1 MKKKFIIL
9 LGFLI
14 ITTVLAYNS
23 LFFVEQ
29 RVQSLILQFGEPI
42 RVIKEPG
49 LNFKIPLA
57 QNVVKF
63 DKRILLFDNNA
74 EEIIAADKK
83 RLIVDAF
90 VRYKIVDPLKFYQTV
105 RFEAALNNR
114 LGSVVNNS
122 LRAVLGRVPLEAVI
136 SDRRELLM
144 KEVSGLVAE
153 RATQFG
159 ISIEEVRIKKADLPS
174 ENSEAIYRRM
184 QTERQQ
190 EAAQIRAIGEE
201 KARFIRAES
210 EKQKTVLLAEAQRD
224 SDILRGQGDAKKNK
238 ILGKAFNQDPNFFAF
253 YRAMQ
258 AYSKALTEGDTTMV
272 LSPKSDF
279 FEFFGNA
286 EGNQWWVETCLIFCL
301 LLV

>member
-1 MKKKFIIL
+1 MKKKFVIL
-9 LGFLI
+9 LSFIVVL
-14 ITTVLAYNS
+14 TVLAYNS

-57 QNVVKF
+57 QNIVKF
-63 DKRILLFDNNA
+63 DKRILLFDNSA

-90 VRYKIVDPLKFYQTV
+90 VRYKIIDPLKFYQTV

-122 LRAVLGRVPLEAVI
+122 LRAVLGKVPLEAVI

-144 KEVSGLVAE
+144 QEVSELVSA

-190 EAAQIRAIGEE
+190 EAAQIRAVGNE
-201 KARFIRAES
+201 KARFITAES

-224 SDILRGQGDAKKNK
+224 SDILRGEGDAQKNK
-238 ILGKAFNQDPNFFAF
+238 ILGKAFNQDPDFFAF

-286 EGNQWWVETCLIFCL
+286 EGN
-301 LLV
+301 

>member
-1 MKKKFIIL
+1 MKKRFVIL
-9 LGFLI
+9 LSFIVVL
-14 ITTVLAYNS
+14 TVLAYNS

-29 RVQSLILQFGEPI
+29 RVQVLILQFGEPI

-63 DKRILLFDNNA
+63 DKRILLFDNSA

-90 VRYKIVDPLKFYQTV
+90 VRYKIIDPLKFYQTV

-122 LRAVLGRVPLEAVI
+122 LRAVLGKVPLEAVI

-144 KEVSGLVAE
+144 QQVSELVSL

-190 EAAQIRAIGEE
+190 EAAQIRAVGNE
-201 KARFIRAES
+201 KARFITAES

-224 SDILRGQGDAKKNK
+224 SDILRGEGDAEKNK
-238 ILGKAFNQDPNFFAF
+238 ILGKAFNQDPDFFAF

-286 EGNQWWVETCLIFCL
+286 EGN
-301 LLV
+301 

>member
-1 MKKKFIIL
+1 MKKRFVIL
-9 LGFLI
+9 IGIVFFLTI
-14 ITTVLAYNS
+14 LAYNS

-29 RVQSLILQFGEPI
+29 RVQTLILQFGEPI
-42 RVIKEPG
+42 RVIQEPG

-57 QNVVKF
+57 QNIVKF
-63 DKRILLFDNNA
+63 DKRILLFDNNS

-90 VRYKIVDPLKFYQTV
+90 VRYKIIDPLKFYQTV
-105 RFEAALNNR
+105 RFETALNNR

-122 LRAVLGRVPLEAVI
+122 LREVLGKVPLEAVI

-144 KEVSGLVAE
+144 KEVSELVSL

-190 EAAQIRAIGEE
+190 EAAQIRAVGNE
-201 KARFIRAES
+201 KARFITAES

-224 SDILRGQGDAKKNK
+224 SDILRGQREAEKNR
-238 ILGKAFNQDPNFFAF
+238 IMGKAFSQDPDFFAF

-258 AYSKALTEGDTTMV
+258 AYSKALSEGDTTMV

-279 FEFFGNA
+279 FEYFGNT
-286 EGNQWWVETCLIFCL
+286 EGNK
-301 LLV
+301 

>member
-1 MKKKFIIL
+1 MKKRFVIL
-9 LGFLI
+9 LSFIAVL
-14 ITTVLAYNS
+14 TVLAYNS

-90 VRYKIVDPLKFYQTV
+90 VRYKIIDPLKFYQTV

-122 LRAVLGRVPLEAVI
+122 LRAVLGKVPLEAVI
-136 SDRRELLM
+136 SERRELLM
-144 KEVSGLVAE
+144 QEVSEMVSV
-153 RATQFG
+153 RAKQFG
-159 ISIEEVRIKKADLPS
+159 ISIEEVRIKKADLPA

-190 EAAQIRAIGEE
+190 EAAQIRAVGNE
-201 KARFIRAES
+201 KARFITAES

-224 SDILRGQGDAKKNK
+224 SDILRGEGDAEKNK
-238 ILGKAFNQDPNFFAF
+238 ILGKAFNQDPDFFAF

-286 EGNQWWVETCLIFCL
+286 EGN
-301 LLV
+301 

>member
-1 MKKKFIIL
+1 MKKRLIIL
-9 LGFLI
+9 LSFLVVS
-14 ITTVLAYNS
+14 TVLAYNS

-63 DKRILLFDNNA
+63 DKRILLFDNSA

-90 VRYKIVDPLKFYQTV
+90 VRYKIIDPLKFYQTV

-144 KEVSGLVAE
+144 KEVSVLVAE

-224 SDILRGQGDAKKNK
+224 SDILRGEGDAEKNK
-238 ILGKAFNQDPNFFAF
+238 ILGKAFNQDPDFFAF

-286 EGNQWWVETCLIFCL
+286 EGN
-301 LLV
+301 

>member
-1 MKKKFIIL
+1 MKRKTGIIL
-9 LGFLI
+9 ALVFVVTI
-14 ITTVLAYNS
+14 IIYNS

-29 RVQSLILQFGEPI
+29 RIQALILQFGEPI
-42 RVIKEPG
+42 RVIQEPG

-57 QNVVKF
+57 QNIVKF
-63 DKRILLFDNNA
+63 DKRILLFDNSA

-144 KEVSGLVAE
+144 EEVSGLVAK
-153 RATQFG
+153 RASQFG

-190 EAAQIRAIGEE
+190 EAAQIRAVGEE

-210 EKQKTVLLAEAQRD
+210 EKNVTVLLAEAQRD
-224 SDILRGQGDAKKNK
+224 GEILRGEGDAKKNK
-238 ILGKAFNQDPNFFAF
+238 ILGKAFSQDADFFAF

-258 AYSKALTEGDTTMV
+258 AYSKALSEGDTTMV

-279 FEFFGNA
+279 FEFFGRA
-286 EGNQWWVETCLIFCL
+286 EGAD
-301 LLV
+301 

>member
-1 MKKKFIIL
+1 MKKRSIIL
-9 LGFLI
+9 FSFLVVL
-14 ITTVLAYNS
+14 TVLAYNS

-42 RVIKEPG
+42 RVIQEPG

-63 DKRILLFDNNA
+63 DKRILLFDNSA

-144 KEVSGLVAE
+144 KEVSDLVAE

-190 EAAQIRAIGEE
+190 EAAQIRAVGEE

-224 SDILRGQGDAKKNK
+224 SDILRGEGDAEKNK
-238 ILGKAFNQDPNFFAF
+238 ILGKAFNQDPDFFAF

-286 EGNQWWVETCLIFCL
+286 EGN
-301 LLV
+301 

>member
-1 MKKKFIIL
+1 MKKRFVIL
-9 LGFLI
+9 LSFIAVL
-14 ITTVLAYNS
+14 TVLAYNS

-63 DKRILLFDNNA
+63 DKRILLFDNSA

-90 VRYKIVDPLKFYQTV
+90 VRYKIIDPLKFYQTV

-122 LRAVLGRVPLEAVI
+122 LRAVLGKVPLEAVI
-136 SDRRELLM
+136 SERRELLM
-144 KEVSGLVAE
+144 KEVSEMVSV
-153 RATQFG
+153 RAKQFG
-159 ISIEEVRIKKADLPS
+159 ISIEEVRIKKADLPA

-190 EAAQIRAIGEE
+190 EAAQIRAVGNE
-201 KARFIRAES
+201 KARFITAES

-224 SDILRGQGDAKKNK
+224 SDILRGEGDAEKNK
-238 ILGKAFNQDPNFFAF
+238 ILGKAFNQDPDFFAF

-258 AYSKALTEGDTTMV
+258 AYEKALIGGETSLV
-272 LSPKSDF
+272 LSPDS
-279 FEFFGNA
+279 EFFKFFGKSIKPA
-286 EGNQWWVETCLIFCL
+286 LKK
-301 LLV
+301 

>member
-1 MKKKFIIL
+1 MKKRFVIL
-9 LGFLI
+9 LSFI
-14 ITTVLAYNS
+14 VVSTILAYNS

-29 RVQSLILQFGEPI
+29 MVQTLILQFGEPI

-57 QNVVKF
+57 QNIVKF
-63 DKRILLFDNNA
+63 DKRILLFDNSA

-90 VRYKIVDPLKFYQTV
+90 VRYKIIDPLKFYQTV

-122 LRAVLGRVPLEAVI
+122 LREVLGKVPLEAVI

-144 KEVSGLVAE
+144 QQVSELVAL

-190 EAAQIRAIGEE
+190 EAAQIRAVGNE
-201 KARFIRAES
+201 KARFITAES

-224 SDILRGQGDAKKNK
+224 SDILRGEGDAEKNK
-238 ILGKAFNQDPNFFAF
+238 ILGKAFNQDPDFFAF

-286 EGNQWWVETCLIFCL
+286 EGN
-301 LLV
+301 

>member
-1 MKKKFIIL
+1 MKKRFVIL
-9 LGFLI
+9 LSFIVVL
-14 ITTVLAYNS
+14 TVLAYNS

-57 QNVVKF
+57 QNIVKF
-63 DKRILLFDNNA
+63 DKRILLFDNSA

-90 VRYKIVDPLKFYQTV
+90 VRYKIIDPLKFYQTV

-122 LRAVLGRVPLEAVI
+122 LRAVLGKVPLEAVI

-144 KEVSGLVAE
+144 QEVSELVSQ

-190 EAAQIRAIGEE
+190 EAAQIRAVGNE
-201 KARFIRAES
+201 KARFITAES

-224 SDILRGQGDAKKNK
+224 SDILRGQGDAEKNK
-238 ILGKAFNQDPNFFAF
+238 ILGKAFNKDPNFFAF

-286 EGNQWWVETCLIFCL
+286 EGK
-301 LLV
+301 

>member
-1 MKKKFIIL
+1 MKKRFVIL
-9 LGFLI
+9 LGFIVVL
-14 ITTVLAYNS
+14 TVLAYNS

-57 QNVVKF
+57 QNIVKF
-63 DKRILLFDNNA
+63 DKRILLFDNSA

-90 VRYKIVDPLKFYQTV
+90 VRYKIIDPLKFYQTV

-122 LRAVLGRVPLEAVI
+122 LRAVLGKVPLEAVI

-144 KEVSGLVAE
+144 QEVSELVAL

-190 EAAQIRAIGEE
+190 EAAQIRAVGSE
-201 KARFIRAES
+201 KARFITAES

-224 SDILRGQGDAKKNK
+224 SDILRGEGDAKKNK
-238 ILGKAFNQDPNFFAF
+238 ILGKAFNQDPDFFAF

-286 EGNQWWVETCLIFCL
+286 EGN
-301 LLV
+301 

>member
-1 MKKKFIIL
+1 MKKRFVIL
-9 LGFLI
+9 LSFLVVL
-14 ITTVLAYNS
+14 TMLAYNS

-49 LNFKIPLA
+49 LNLKIPLA

-122 LRAVLGRVPLEAVI
+122 LRAVLGKVPLEAVI

-144 KEVSGLVAE
+144 QEVSEMVSV

-190 EAAQIRAIGEE
+190 EAAQIRAVGNE
-201 KARFIRAES
+201 KARFITAES

-224 SDILRGQGDAKKNK
+224 SDILRGEGDAQKNR
-238 ILGKAFNQDPNFFAF
+238 ILGKAFNQDPDFFAF

-286 EGNQWWVETCLIFCL
+286 EGK
-301 LLV
+301 

>member
-1 MKKKFIIL
+1 MKKRFVIL
-9 LGFLI
+9 IGIVFFLTI
-14 ITTVLAYNS
+14 LAYNS

-29 RVQSLILQFGEPI
+29 RVQTLILQFGEPI
-42 RVIKEPG
+42 RVIQEPG

-57 QNVVKF
+57 QNIVKF
-63 DKRILLFDNNA
+63 DKRILLFDNNS

-90 VRYKIVDPLKFYQTV
+90 VRYKIIDPLKFYQTV
-105 RFEAALNNR
+105 RFETALNNR

-122 LRAVLGRVPLEAVI
+122 LREVLGKVPLEAVI

-144 KEVSGLVAE
+144 KEVSELVSV

-190 EAAQIRAIGEE
+190 EAAQIRAVGNE
-201 KARFIRAES
+201 KARFITAES

-224 SDILRGQGDAKKNK
+224 SDILRGQGEAEKNR
-238 ILGKAFNQDPNFFAF
+238 IMGKAFSQDPDFFAF

-258 AYSKALTEGDTTMV
+258 AYSKALSEGDTTMV

-279 FEFFGNA
+279 FEYFGNT
-286 EGNQWWVETCLIFCL
+286 EGNK
-301 LLV
+301 

>member
-1 MKKKFIIL
+1 MKKRFVIL
-9 LGFLI
+9 LSFIVVL
-14 ITTVLAYNS
+14 TVLAYNS

-29 RVQSLILQFGEPI
+29 RVQTLILQFGEPI

-63 DKRILLFDNNA
+63 DKRILLFDNSA

-90 VRYKIVDPLKFYQTV
+90 VRYKIIDPLKFFQTV

-122 LRAVLGRVPLEAVI
+122 LREVLGKVPLEAVI

-144 KEVSGLVAE
+144 QEVSELVSA

-190 EAAQIRAIGEE
+190 EAAQIRAVGNE
-201 KARFIRAES
+201 KARFITAES

-224 SDILRGQGDAKKNK
+224 SDILRGEGDAEKNK
-238 ILGKAFNQDPNFFAF
+238 ILGKAFNQDPDFFAF

-286 EGNQWWVETCLIFCL
+286 EGN
-301 LLV
+301 

>member
-1 MKKKFIIL
+1 MKKRFVIL
-9 LGFLI
+9 LSFIVVL
-14 ITTVLAYNS
+14 TVLAYNS

-29 RVQSLILQFGEPI
+29 RVQTLILQFGEPI

-57 QNVVKF
+57 QNIVKF
-63 DKRILLFDNNA
+63 DKRILLFDNSA

-90 VRYKIVDPLKFYQTV
+90 VRYKIIDPLKFYQTV

-122 LRAVLGRVPLEAVI
+122 LRAVLGKVPLEAVI

-144 KEVSGLVAE
+144 QEVSELVSL

-190 EAAQIRAIGEE
+190 EAAQIRAVGNE
-201 KARFIRAES
+201 KARFITAES

-224 SDILRGQGDAKKNK
+224 SDILRGEGDAEKNK
-238 ILGKAFNQDPNFFAF
+238 ILGKAFNQDPDFFAF

-279 FEFFGNA
+279 F
-286 EGNQWWVETCLIFCL
+286 WIFW
-301 LLV
+301 

>member
-1 MKKKFIIL
+1 MKKRFVIL
-9 LGFLI
+9 IGIVFFLTI
-14 ITTVLAYNS
+14 LAYNS

-29 RVQSLILQFGEPI
+29 RVQTLILQFGEPI
-42 RVIKEPG
+42 RVIQEPG

-57 QNVVKF
+57 QNIVKF
-63 DKRILLFDNNA
+63 DKRILLFDNNS

-90 VRYKIVDPLKFYQTV
+90 VRYKIIDPLKFYQTV
-105 RFEAALNNR
+105 RFETALNNR

-122 LRAVLGRVPLEAVI
+122 LREVLGKVPLEAVI

-144 KEVSGLVAE
+144 QEVSELVSI

-190 EAAQIRAIGEE
+190 EAAQIRAVGNE
-201 KARFIRAES
+201 KARFITAES

-224 SDILRGQGDAKKNK
+224 SDILRGQGEAEKNR
-238 ILGKAFNQDPNFFAF
+238 IMGKAFSQDPDFFAF

-258 AYSKALTEGDTTMV
+258 AYSKALSEGDTTMV

-279 FEFFGNA
+279 FEFFGNT
-286 EGNQWWVETCLIFCL
+286 EGNK
-301 LLV
+301 

>member
-1 MKKKFIIL
+1 MKKRFVIL
-9 LGFLI
+9 LSFIVVL
-14 ITTVLAYNS
+14 TVLAYNS

-29 RVQSLILQFGEPI
+29 RVQTLILQFGEPI

-63 DKRILLFDNNA
+63 DKRILLFDNSA

-90 VRYKIVDPLKFYQTV
+90 VRYKIIDPLKFYQTV

-122 LRAVLGRVPLEAVI
+122 LREVLGKVPLEAVI

-144 KEVSGLVAE
+144 QEVSELVSL

-190 EAAQIRAIGEE
+190 EAAQIRAVGNE
-201 KARFIRAES
+201 KARFITAES

-224 SDILRGQGDAKKNK
+224 SDILRGEGDAEKNK
-238 ILGKAFNQDPNFFAF
+238 ILGKAFNQDPDFFAF

-279 FEFFGNA
+279 FEFFGNID
-286 EGNQWWVETCLIFCL
+286 QKVE
-301 LLV
+301 

>member
-1 MKKKFIIL
+1 MKKRFVIL
-9 LGFLI
+9 LSFIAVL
-14 ITTVLAYNS
+14 TVLAYNS

-63 DKRILLFDNNA
+63 DKRILLFDNSA

-90 VRYKIVDPLKFYQTV
+90 VRYKIIDPLKFYQTV

-122 LRAVLGRVPLEAVI
+122 LRAVLGKVPLEAVI
-136 SDRRELLM
+136 SERRELLM
-144 KEVSGLVAE
+144 QEVSEMVSV
-153 RATQFG
+153 RAKQFG
-159 ISIEEVRIKKADLPS
+159 ISIEEVRIKKADLPA

-190 EAAQIRAIGEE
+190 EAAQIRAVGNE
-201 KARFIRAES
+201 KARFITAES

-224 SDILRGQGDAKKNK
+224 SDILRGEGDAEKNK
-238 ILGKAFNQDPNFFAF
+238 ILGKAFNQDPDFFAF

-286 EGNQWWVETCLIFCL
+286 EGN
-301 LLV
+301 

>member
-1 MKKKFIIL
+1 MKKRFVIL
-9 LGFLI
+9 LSSLVVL
-14 ITTVLAYNS
+14 TVLAYNS

-90 VRYKIVDPLKFYQTV
+90 VRYKIIDPLKFYQTV

-122 LRAVLGRVPLEAVI
+122 LRAVLGKVPLEAVI

-144 KEVSGLVAE
+144 QEVSELVSL

-190 EAAQIRAIGEE
+190 EAAQIRAIGNE
-201 KARFIRAES
+201 KARFITAES

-224 SDILRGQGDAKKNK
+224 SDILRGEGDAQKNK
-238 ILGKAFNQDPNFFAF
+238 ILGKAFNQDPDFFAF

-286 EGNQWWVETCLIFCL
+286 EGN
-301 LLV
+301 

>member
-1 MKKKFIIL
+1 MKKRFVIL
-9 LGFLI
+9 IGIVFFLTI
-14 ITTVLAYNS
+14 LAYNS

-29 RVQSLILQFGEPI
+29 RVQTLILQFGEPI
-42 RVIKEPG
+42 RVIQEPG

-57 QNVVKF
+57 QNIVKF
-63 DKRILLFDNNA
+63 DKRILLFDNNS

-144 KEVSGLVAE
+144 KEVSELVSV

-159 ISIEEVRIKKADLPS
+159 ISIEEVRIKKADL
-174 ENSEAIYRRM
+174 
-184 QTERQQ
+184 
-190 EAAQIRAIGEE
+190 
-201 KARFIRAES
+201 
-210 EKQKTVLLAEAQRD
+210 
-224 SDILRGQGDAKKNK
+224 
-238 ILGKAFNQDPNFFAF
+238 
-253 YRAMQ
+253 
-258 AYSKALTEGDTTMV
+258 
-272 LSPKSDF
+272 
-279 FEFFGNA
+279 
-286 EGNQWWVETCLIFCL
+286 
-301 LLV
+301 

>member
-1 MKKKFIIL
+1 MKKRFVIL
-9 LGFLI
+9 LSFLVVL
-14 ITTVLAYNS
+14 TVVAYNS

-63 DKRILLFDNNA
+63 DKRILLFDNSA

-90 VRYKIVDPLKFYQTV
+90 VRYKIIDPLKFYQTV

-144 KEVSGLVAE
+144 KEVSDLVAE

-210 EKQKTVLLAEAQRD
+210 EKQKTVLLAEAKRD
-224 SDILRGQGDAKKNK
+224 SDILRGQGDAEKNK
-238 ILGKAFNQDPNFFAF
+238 ILGKAFNQDPDFFAF

-286 EGNQWWVETCLIFCL
+286 EGN
-301 LLV
+301 

>member
-1 MKKKFIIL
+1 MSKKNIIL
-9 LGFLI
+9 ILIAVGFI
-14 ITTVLAYNS
+14 MGTYST

-29 RVQSLILQFGEPI
+29 RVQAIVLQFGEPI
-42 RVIKEPG
+42 KVIQKPG
-49 LNFKIPLA
+49 LNFKIPFA
-57 QNVVKF
+57 QNVIKF

-90 VRYKIVDPLKFYQTV
+90 VRYSIVDPLKYYQTV
-105 RFEAALNNR
+105 RFENALNNR

-122 LRAVLGRVPLEAVI
+122 LRAVLGRVPLKAVI

-144 KEVSGLVAE
+144 KEVTQLVSV
-153 RATQFG
+153 RAKQFG
-159 ISIEEVRIKKADLPS
+159 IMIQEVRIKKADLPS

-190 EAAQIRAIGEE
+190 EAAQIRAVGEE
-201 KARFIRAES
+201 KSRMIKAEA
-210 EKQKTVLLAEAQRD
+210 EKNKTVILAEAKRD
-224 SDILRGQGDAKKNK
+224 GEILRGQGDAEKNR
-238 ILGKAFNQDPNFFAF
+238 ILGEAFSKDPNFFSF

-272 LSPKSDF
+272 LSPNGEF
-279 FEFFGNA
+279 FEFFSDA
-286 EGNQWWVETCLIFCL
+286 EGKD
-301 LLV
+301 

>member
-1 MKKKFIIL
+1 MKKRFVIL
-9 LGFLI
+9 LSFIVVL
-14 ITTVLAYNS
+14 TVLAYNS

-57 QNVVKF
+57 QNIVKF
-63 DKRILLFDNNA
+63 DKRILLFDNSA

-90 VRYKIVDPLKFYQTV
+90 VRYKIIDPLKFYQTV

-122 LRAVLGRVPLEAVI
+122 LRAVLGKVPLEAVI

-144 KEVSGLVAE
+144 QEVSELVSF

-190 EAAQIRAIGEE
+190 EAAQIRAVGNE
-201 KARFIRAES
+201 KARFITAES

-224 SDILRGQGDAKKNK
+224 SDILRGEGDAQKNK
-238 ILGKAFNQDPNFFAF
+238 ILGKAFNQDPDFFAF

-286 EGNQWWVETCLIFCL
+286 EGN
-301 LLV
+301 

>member
-1 MKKKFIIL
+1 MKKRFVIL
-9 LGFLI
+9 LSFIVVL
-14 ITTVLAYNS
+14 TVLAYNS

-63 DKRILLFDNNA
+63 DKRILLFDNSA

-90 VRYKIVDPLKFYQTV
+90 VRYKIIDPLKFYQTV

-122 LRAVLGRVPLEAVI
+122 LRAVLGKVPLEAVI

-144 KEVSGLVAE
+144 QEVSELVSV

-159 ISIEEVRIKKADLPS
+159 ISIEEVRIKKADLPA

-190 EAAQIRAIGEE
+190 EAAQIRAIGNE
-201 KARFIRAES
+201 KARFITAES

-224 SDILRGQGDAKKNK
+224 SDILRGEGDAQKNK
-238 ILGKAFNQDPNFFAF
+238 ILGKAFNQDPDFFAF

-286 EGNQWWVETCLIFCL
+286 EGN
-301 LLV
+301 

>member
-1 MKKKFIIL
+1 MKKRFVIL
-9 LGFLI
+9 LSFIAVL
-14 ITTVLAYNS
+14 TVLAYNS

-63 DKRILLFDNNA
+63 DKRILLFDNSA

-90 VRYKIVDPLKFYQTV
+90 VRYRIIDPLKFYQTV

-122 LRAVLGRVPLEAVI
+122 LRAVLGKVPLEAVI
-136 SDRRELLM
+136 SERRELLM
-144 KEVSGLVAE
+144 QEVSEMVSV
-153 RATQFG
+153 RAKQFG
-159 ISIEEVRIKKADLPS
+159 ISIEEVRIKKADLPA

-190 EAAQIRAIGEE
+190 EAAQIRAVGNE
-201 KARFIRAES
+201 KARFITAES

-224 SDILRGQGDAKKNK
+224 SDILRGEGDAEKNK
-238 ILGKAFNQDPNFFAF
+238 ILGKAFNQDPDFFAF

-286 EGNQWWVETCLIFCL
+286 EGN
-301 LLV
+301 

>member
-1 MKKKFIIL
+1 MKKRLIIS
-9 LGFLI
+9 LGFLVI
-14 ITTVLAYNS
+14 LTVLAYNS

-63 DKRILLFDNNA
+63 DKRILLFDNSA

-90 VRYKIVDPLKFYQTV
+90 VRYKIIDPLKFYQTV

-144 KEVSGLVAE
+144 QEVSGLVAE

-224 SDILRGQGDAKKNK
+224 SDILRGEGDAEKNK
-238 ILGKAFNQDPNFFAF
+238 ILGKAFNQDPDFFAF

-286 EGNQWWVETCLIFCL
+286 EGN
-301 LLV
+301 

>member
-1 MKKKFIIL
+1 MKKRTGIL
-9 LGFLI
+9 LAFIFITILI
-14 ITTVLAYNS
+14 TYNS

-29 RVQSLILQFGEPI
+29 RVQALILQFGEPI
-42 RVIKEPG
+42 RVIQEPG
-49 LNFKIPLA
+49 LNFKVPFA
-57 QNVVKF
+57 QNIIKF

-122 LRAVLGRVPLEAVI
+122 LRAVLGRAPLQAVI
-136 SDRRELLM
+136 SDRREQLM
-144 KEVSGLVAE
+144 AEVSGLVAD
-153 RATQFG
+153 RAKQFG
-159 ISIEEVRIKKADLPS
+159 ISIEEVRIKKADLPPQ
-174 ENSEAIYRRM
+174 NSEAIYRRM

-190 EAAQIRAIGEE
+190 EAAQIRAVGEE
-201 KARFIRAES
+201 KSRFIRAES
-210 EKQKTVLLAEAQRD
+210 EKNKTILLAEAQRD
-224 SDILRGQGDAKKNK
+224 GDILRGQGDAEKNK
-238 ILGKAFNQDPNFFAF
+238 ILGKAFSQDPEFFSF
-253 YRAMQ
+253 YRSMQ
-258 AYSKALTEGDTTMV
+258 AYSRALSDGDTTMV

-286 EGNQWWVETCLIFCL
+286 NGNR
-301 LLV
+301 

>member
-1 MKKKFIIL
+1 MKKRLIIL
-9 LGFLI
+9 LSFLI
-14 ITTVLAYNS
+14 VLTVLAYNS

-49 LNFKIPLA
+49 LNIKIPLA

-90 VRYKIVDPLKFYQTV
+90 VRYKIIDPLKFYQTV

-144 KEVSGLVAE
+144 KEVSELVAV

-224 SDILRGQGDAKKNK
+224 SDILRGEGDAEKNK
-238 ILGKAFNQDPNFFAF
+238 ILGKAFNQDPDFFAF

-286 EGNQWWVETCLIFCL
+286 EGN
-301 LLV
+301 

>member
-1 MKKKFIIL
+1 MSKITGIFIGLTIFFIIV
-9 LGFLI
+9 I
-14 ITTVLAYNS
+14 YNS

-29 RVQSLILQFGEPI
+29 RIQTLVLQFGEPV
-42 RVIKEPG
+42 RVIQEPG

-57 QNVVKF
+57 QNIVKF
-63 DKRILLFDNNA
+63 DKRILLFDNRS

-122 LRAVLGRVPLEAVI
+122 LRAVLGRVPLKAVI

-144 KEVSGLVAE
+144 KEVTGLVAT

-190 EAAQIRAIGEE
+190 EAAQIRAVGEE
-201 KARFIRAES
+201 KSRIIKAEA
-210 EKQKTVLLAEAQRD
+210 EKNKTVLLAEAQRD
-224 SDILRGQGDAKKNK
+224 GEILRGEGDAKKNK
-238 ILGKAFNQDPNFFAF
+238 ILGEAFSKDPDFFAF

-272 LSPKSDF
+272 LSPKSEF

-286 EGNQWWVETCLIFCL
+286 NGAN
-301 LLV
+301 

>member
-1 MKKKFIIL
+1 MKKRFVIL
-9 LGFLI
+9 LSFLVVL
-14 ITTVLAYNS
+14 TVLAYNS

-63 DKRILLFDNNA
+63 DKRILLFDNSA

-90 VRYKIVDPLKFYQTV
+90 VRYKIIDPLKFYQTV

-122 LRAVLGRVPLEAVI
+122 LRAVLGKVPLEAVI

-144 KEVSGLVAE
+144 QEVSELVSA

-190 EAAQIRAIGEE
+190 EAAQIRAVGNE
-201 KARFIRAES
+201 KARFITAES

-224 SDILRGQGDAKKNK
+224 SDILRGEGDAEKNK
-238 ILGKAFNQDPNFFAF
+238 ILGKAFNQDPDFFAF
-253 YRAMQ
+253 YRAMH
-258 AYSKALTEGDTTMV
+258 AYSKALTEGDPTMV

-286 EGNQWWVETCLIFCL
+286 EGN
-301 LLV
+301 

>member
-1 MKKKFIIL
+1 MKKRFVIL
-9 LGFLI
+9 LSFIVVL
-14 ITTVLAYNS
+14 TVLAYNS

-29 RVQSLILQFGEPI
+29 RVQTLILQFGEPI

-57 QNVVKF
+57 QNIVKF
-63 DKRILLFDNNA
+63 DKRILLFDNSA

-90 VRYKIVDPLKFYQTV
+90 VRYKIIDPLKFYQTV

-122 LRAVLGRVPLEAVI
+122 LREVLGKVPLEAVI

-144 KEVSGLVAE
+144 QQVSELVSV

-190 EAAQIRAIGEE
+190 EAAQIRAIGNE
-201 KARFIRAES
+201 KARFITAES

-224 SDILRGQGDAKKNK
+224 SDILRGEGDAQKNK
-238 ILGKAFNQDPNFFAF
+238 ILGKAFNQDPDFFAF

-286 EGNQWWVETCLIFCL
+286 EGN
-301 LLV
+301 

>member
-1 MKKKFIIL
+1 MKKRFIIL
-9 LGFLI
+9 LSFLVVLTI
-14 ITTVLAYNS
+14 LAYNS

-57 QNVVKF
+57 QNIVKF
-63 DKRILLFDNNA
+63 DKRILLFDNSA

-122 LRAVLGRVPLEAVI
+122 LRAVLGKVPLEAVI

-144 KEVSGLVAE
+144 QEVSELVSD

-190 EAAQIRAIGEE
+190 EAAQIRAVGNE
-201 KARFIRAES
+201 KARFITAES

-224 SDILRGQGDAKKNK
+224 SDILRGEGDAQKNK
-238 ILGKAFNQDPNFFAF
+238 ILGKAFNQDPDFFAF

-286 EGNQWWVETCLIFCL
+286 EGN
-301 LLV
+301 

>member
-1 MKKKFIIL
+1 MKKRFVIL
-9 LGFLI
+9 LSFIVVL
-14 ITTVLAYNS
+14 TVLAYNS

-57 QNVVKF
+57 QNIVKF
-63 DKRILLFDNNA
+63 DKRILLFDNSA

-90 VRYKIVDPLKFYQTV
+90 VRYKIIDPLKFYQTV

-122 LRAVLGRVPLEAVI
+122 LRAVLGKVPLEAVI

-144 KEVSGLVAE
+144 QEVSELVSV

-190 EAAQIRAIGEE
+190 EAAQIRAVGNE
-201 KARFIRAES
+201 KARFITAES

-224 SDILRGQGDAKKNK
+224 SDILRGQGDAKKNN
-238 ILGKAFNQDPNFFAF
+238 ILGKAFNQDPDFFAF

-286 EGNQWWVETCLIFCL
+286 EGK
-301 LLV
+301 